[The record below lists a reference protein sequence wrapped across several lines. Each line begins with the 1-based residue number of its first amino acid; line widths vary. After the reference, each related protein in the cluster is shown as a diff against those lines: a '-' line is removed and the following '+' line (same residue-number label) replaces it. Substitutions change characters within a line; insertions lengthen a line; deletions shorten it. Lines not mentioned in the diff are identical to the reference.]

1 MIVGH
6 IGGGAVASGGVDTGD
21 IPASLRHRRSG
32 SCYSQRTPTTAGNR
46 LVWTYSVW
54 FQRGSLGTDQLL
66 LDAGVDGNNES
77 AIWLNPSDKLDI
89 YNYVSAAYGCRR
101 VTTAVLRDVTSFYHL
116 VVSSNG
122 TTWFKVYLNGVEIVA
137 FDTSTGTNGTNW
149 FFNHSSYF
157 MRAGARFNGTNYFDG
172 QIARECFVADSA
184 LAASDFGYFNTEANE
199 WVTKTAAQVKAVVDA
214 GGANSSMRDFDD
226 PNFATYNVGKDY
238 SSKGNHWTPNNFS
251 LTAGVSY
258 DYMKSVPG
266 NTYCTA
272 SEIDKGANPASTT
285 LTEAGLKSVCAAV
298 AGGSSVCGTM
308 GIPAGKFYF
317 ELTPTAIGNG
327 ISLGITSRTSGSPNS
342 SNVSY
347 QFDGN
352 KNIAG
357 SASAYGATYA
367 NNDIIGVAV
376 DTTANTVEFF
386 KNNTSQGVITNSTY
400 IVPGCKPLHW
410 NNSSSGSST
419 VQHNYGQAPLHASA
433 TYHSAAGGYFR
444 YAPPTG
450 YKALCQRNMP
460 DPAILNPEKHF
471 DVVTRTGTAATYSV
485 AGLGFQPD
493 LVWVK
498 SRGRAVD
505 HALYDSVRGVQKQ
518 LESNQTGAET
528 TESTGLTAF
537 NSGGYTGGALDQ
549 INGTTATNSFVDWLW
564 KAGGAAVTNNAGT
577 VSAQVSANVN
587 AGFSIATFASPAA
600 GDFSIG
606 HGLPKAPGLVIAKA
620 TNGNTF
626 NWAVFHV
633 GVCTNGQ
640 FLRLNTT
647 DAKQTPGGNVWGAA
661 IPSATL
667 VNLTATGA
675 VEASKNC
682 VVYSFAEISGFSKI
696 FSYTGNGSA
705 DGPFVHCGFKPK
717 FILIKA
723 VGTESNSDWL
733 MYDTARSPYNTA
745 DDRLFANQNYAETV
759 DQAVYALDIGA
770 NFFKPRSG
778 TANYGYNNNG
788 GTYIGIAFADVPA
801 KYSLAR

>member
-6 IGGGAVASGGVDTGD
+6 IGGGASGGVDTGD

-54 FQRGSLGTDQLL
+54 FQSGSLGTQQWL
-66 LDAGVDGNNES
+66 LDAGTDGNNES
-77 AIWLNPSDKLDI
+77 AIVLEANDTLQI
-89 YNYVSAAYGCRR
+89 YNYVAASYGKWIITNAVRR
-101 VTTAVLRDVTSFYHL
+101 DPSSFYHL

-122 TTWFKVYLNGVEIVA
+122 TTWFKVYLNGVEL
-137 FDTSTGTNGTNW
+137 TSFSTNTGTNGTNW
-149 FFNHSSYF
+149 FFNSSSHF

-172 QIARECFVADSA
+172 QIARECFVANSA
-184 LAASDFGYFNTEANE
+184 LAASDFGYFNTETNE

-251 LTAGVSY
+251 LTAGTSY

-266 NTYCTA
+266 NTYCIA

-285 LTEAGLKSVCAAV
+285 LTEAGLKSACSAV
-298 AGGSSVCGTM
+298 TGGSSVCGTM
-308 GIPAGKFYF
+308 GIPEGKFYF

-327 ISLGITSRTSGSPNS
+327 IILGVTSRTSGAPSGS
-342 SNVSY
+342 VVGY
-347 QFDGN
+347 VFDGN

-376 DTTANTVEFF
+376 DTTANTIEFF

-400 IVPGCKPLHW
+400 IVPECKPLHW

-419 VQHNYGQAPLHASA
+419 VQHNYGQAPLHASS

-450 YKALCQRNMP
+450 YKALCQANMP
-460 DPAILNPEKHF
+460 DPAILNPENH
-471 DVVTRTGTAATYSV
+471 VETLLHTGNGTSQNVTGTK
-485 AGLGFQPD
+485 FQPD
-493 LVWVK
+493 LAWIK
-498 SRGRAVD
+498 SRNTNYWNF
-505 HALYDSVRGVQKQ
+505 LYDSVRGATKALV
-518 LESNQTGAET
+518 SNSTNAEAT
-528 TESTGLTAF
+528 YAAGLTGF
-537 NSGGYTGGALDQ
+537 LSNGISLGNQSDVNGSTYTY
-549 INGTTATNSFVDWLW
+549 VDWLW

-606 HGLPKAPGLVIAKA
+606 HGLSKAPGLVIAKA

-682 VVYSFAEISGFSKI
+682 VAYCFAEIPGFSKI

-717 FILIKA
+717 FVLIKA
-723 VGTESNSDWL
+723 SSAAEQWGLIDSVRSVDNPSNEYLIANSANAE
-733 MYDTARSPYNTA
+733 DTVY
-745 DDRLFANQNYAETV
+745 LV
-759 DQAVYALDIGA
+759 DILSNG
-770 NFFKPRSG
+770 FKPRVGAGFALNGSG
-778 TANYGYNNNG
+778 T
-788 GTYIGIAFADVPA
+788 TYIGIAFADVPA